1 MFGSCYV
8 CVVSSWFRNR
18 LSYLILIDGSCSVSL
33 QVFSACLLPLN
44 STSQTAWAADCL
56 ASRSMPFDTHSLLPL
71 FFLAP
76 VAFVAGM
83 CLTTLARL
91 PFRLG
96 LGRVWTPSVI
106 LRTLSPICNLVRTRI
121 LFRFPLLFGSLYCIY
136 LCLDSLESLLYICS
150 FGIYCKLLRC
160 NHL

>member
-1 MFGSCYV
+1 MF
-8 CVVSSWFRNR
+8 
-18 LSYLILIDGSCSVSL
+18 SV
-33 QVFSACLLPLN
+33 CLLPVN

-71 FFLAP
+71 FFLAH

-106 LRTLSPICNLVRTRI
+106 FRTLSPFVLLSV
-121 LFRFPLLFGSLYCIY
+121 LGYYFAFRCYLDLCIVSLYLGSLE
-136 LCLDSLESLLYICS
+136 LLLYIS
-150 FGIYCKLLRC
+150 VLLGSIVNYCDVTIC
-160 NHL
+160 DQIHPHCVHVSTCM